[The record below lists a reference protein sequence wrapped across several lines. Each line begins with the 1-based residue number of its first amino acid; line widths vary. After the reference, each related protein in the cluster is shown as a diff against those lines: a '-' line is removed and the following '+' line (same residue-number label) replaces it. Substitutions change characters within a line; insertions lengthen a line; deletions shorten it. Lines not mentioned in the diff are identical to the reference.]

1 MAKATLKKTVDVNNE
16 WLWMQNM
23 NDKDRWSTT
32 RIPDGDL
39 HAPYIKRMSKNSNG
53 TWSFYVYR
61 NQKCIGAII
70 DKSTEKGLELAK
82 AKAKH
87 GKPDPKI
94 AADYKKLTE
103 YVDGKTRDAELFKA
117 LSEVNQRTVA
127 DVFPWAMPT
136 SRAMEAK
143 GVKHVPTKRTDLQG
157 GREKAAAKSG
167 KFNMDATIKRVKKE
181 PNPKKAGSVQ
191 HARWEVVF
199 AMDGKTV
206 REFFAKGGDKYGIEG
221 ALEAGWVTLV
231 EA

>member
-1 MAKATLKKTVDVNNE
+1 MAKSATKSSRSTDE
-16 WLWMQNM
+16 WSWLQST

-32 RIPDGDL
+32 RIPDGDI

-61 NQKCIGAII
+61 NQKCIGAIVEKI
-70 DKSTEKGLELAK
+70 SDKGLELAK
-82 AKAKH
+82 AKAKS

-94 AADYKKLTE
+94 AADYDKLKA
-103 YVDGKTRDAELFKA
+103 YVDGKTRDAALFKE
-117 LSEVNQRTVA
+117 LSEVNQRTCA

-143 GVKHVPTKRTDLQG
+143 GVKHVATTRTDLQG
-157 GREKAAAKSG
+157 TREKQAAKSG

-181 PNPKKAGSVQ
+181 PNPKKAGSIQ
-191 HARWEVVF
+191 FARWEVVF
-199 AMDGKTV
+199 AHDGKTV

>member
-1 MAKATLKKTVDVNNE
+1 MAKAAMKSNKVELE

-61 NQKCIGAII
+61 NQKCIGAVI

-82 AKAKH
+82 ARAKI
-87 GKPDPKI
+87 GKPDPASAKAE
-94 AADYKKLTE
+94 AAFQDFVKNKQRDPDAFKLLTE
-103 YVDGKTRDAELFKA
+103 G
-117 LSEVNQRTVA
+117 QRIAVA
-127 DVFPWAMPT
+127 DSYPWALP
-136 SRAMEAK
+136 SARKMEEK
-143 GVKHVPTKRTDLQG
+143 GIKHVKTVRTDQIG
-157 GREKAAAKSG
+157 TREKQAAKSG
-167 KFNMDATIKRVKKE
+167 KFNMDATIKRVKKDA
-181 PNPKKAGSVQ
+181 NPKKAGSVQ

-221 ALEAGWVTLV
+221 AVEAGWVTLV
-231 EA
+231 E